1 MQWLQL
7 RYKNTYKC
15 LHFVISKVNFYIPQ
29 SGTFQVVSNDSISIS
44 QLVHM
49 VMSDWSEEHWLMRD
63 EWRCARV
70 DSMEL
75 CVMIFGDLQML
86 VWCAGSLAT
95 QDTVSLT
102 HKREIRKN
110 SI

>member
-1 MQWLQL
+1 MGAYWESTNRSYVYTMQWLQL
-7 RYKNTYKC
+7 RYKNTYKY

-29 SGTFQVVSNDSISIS
+29 SGPFQVVSNDSISIS

-49 VMSDWSEEHWLMRD
+49 VMSGWSEEHLLMRD

-70 DSMEL
+70 DNGGL

-86 VWCAGSLAT
+86 V
-95 QDTVSLT
+95 
-102 HKREIRKN
+102 
-110 SI
+110 